1 MEIEQTVK
9 KRKKITRLLLILL
22 IILLSLGCI
31 KYLISKSSKYISE
44 NGKSSMGAVVEQ
56 IQQTYDLQV
65 SGYYS
70 QLQLVEEFLLRERE
84 LSLETD
90 TNKSFFEAWE
100 KEPESTLIFLRE
112 NGQAISAGGTKMRI
126 DMPSKFLLDLKNGY
140 NIGKLVR
147 LYYDQKKKD
156 GYLVAIPCQEYTIN
170 GETYTAIGTVYDHS
184 KLDSMLKLK
193 GYDGKAYLF
202 MLDDDGNITYT
213 NLSGDKYQRNYSLL
227 KHLKGEQAITE
238 EEADL
243 LKKKFDNRE
252 SGVVLLGKQNPYYLG
267 YCPIESNNTI
277 LVCIVAKG
285 VIDNVLRDYQKTVL
299 CTTTLMAGFI
309 LLLFAGLFYSISRL
323 SLADQKAEY
332 EKRKNE
338 LQLQTMKEMEVVNQK
353 LKKAKNVATEA
364 LQTAE
369 NANKAKTDFLS
380 NMSHDIRTPMNAI
393 IGITSLIR
401 HDAGNK
407 AKVIEYADKI
417 DISSQHLLG
426 IINDVLDMSKIEAGK
441 TVFKYSD
448 FSILDLMQELDTIF
462 HTQIY
467 EKQQT
472 LTIIKENIQHEWVN
486 GDQVHL
492 MQIFSNLLSNAVKY
506 TQEGGEIQFFV
517 EECETKSSVYAK
529 YRFLVSDNGMGM
541 SADFKETIFDPFTRA
556 ESSVTNKVQG
566 TGLGMAI
573 TKNLVEAMGG
583 TIDVDSELGQG
594 SCFEVLMD
602 LKIAEDR
609 TVALAAQE
617 ETDEQDGNI
626 LQGMK
631 FLCAEDNELNAEILT
646 ELLKIEG
653 AECTICEN
661 GEEIL
666 KAFEQ
671 SAPGDYDMILMD
683 VQMPVMNG
691 YEATKAIR
699 RSSHELAKT
708 IPIIAMTANAFS
720 EDIQHSLAA
729 GMNAHVS
736 KPVEMKVLEKTIR
749 SIKSGVCGGG
759 ALNRRSLCSDKWK
772 VTGHKRI
779 KKDS

>member
-1 MEIEQTVK
+1 MGTEQAKT
-9 KRKKITRLLLILL
+9 KRKKMIVPLFFLILIFLNLIFVKLLLNRMN
-22 IILLSLGCI
+22 S
-31 KYLISKSSKYISE
+31 YIAE

-65 SGYYS
+65 NGYYS
-70 QLQLVEEFLLRERE
+70 RLHMLEDFLTQEGVRSIE
-84 LSLETD
+84 LD
-90 TNKSFFEAWE
+90 RNKKFFEAWQ
-100 KEPESTLIFLRE
+100 KESESTLIFLQE
-112 NGQAISAGGTKMRI
+112 NGKAITTDGTKLRV
-126 DMPSKFLLDLKNGY
+126 DMPSKLLLDLRNGY
-140 NIGKLVR
+140 NIGKLVS
-147 LYYDQKKKD
+147 LDYNQKKKD
-156 GYLVAIPCQEYTIN
+156 GYLVAIPCQEYTIK
-170 GETYTAIGTVYDHS
+170 GETYTAIGTLYDHS
-184 KLDSMLKLK
+184 KLDSMLSVKSYN
-193 GYDGKAYLF
+193 GNAYLF
-202 MLDDDGNITYT
+202 MLDNDGNITYT
-213 NLSGDKYQRNYSLL
+213 NQKEDKFFRNYFLL
-227 KHLKGEQAITE
+227 KHLKGDQAITE
-238 EEADL
+238 EEADSL
-243 LKKKFDNRE
+243 QKKLDGRE
-252 SGVVLLGKQNPYYLG
+252 QGVELVESDKPYYLG
-267 YCPIESNNTI
+267 YCPIENNNTMLI
-277 LVCIVAKG
+277 CIVEKS
-285 VIDNVLRDYQKTVL
+285 VVDNVLRDYQKTIVFE
-299 CTTTLMAGFI
+299 TILMAGFI
-309 LLLFAGLFYSISRL
+309 LLLFAGLFYSISRR
-323 SLADQKAEY
+323 SLAEQKAEY
-332 EKRKNE
+332 EKRNNE
-338 LQLQTMKEMEVVNQK
+338 IQTQAMKEMEESNKK
-353 LKKAKNVATEA
+353 LKKAKNITTEA

-393 IGITSLIR
+393 IGMTSLIR

-441 TVFKYSD
+441 TVFKYTD
-448 FSILDLMQELDTIF
+448 FSILDFITELNTIF
-462 HTQIY
+462 HSQID
-467 EKQQT
+467 EKNQT
-472 LTIIKENIQHEWVN
+472 LTIIKENIRHEWVN

-492 MQIFSNLLSNAVKY
+492 MQIFSNLVSNAVKY
-506 TQEGGEIQFFV
+506 TQEGGKIQFLV

-541 SADFKETIFDPFTRA
+541 SADFKDTIFDAFTRA
-556 ESSVTNKVQG
+556 ESSMTNKIQG

-583 TIDVDSELGQG
+583 TIDVESELGQG
-594 SCFEVLMD
+594 SCFEVLID
-602 LKIAEDR
+602 LRIAEDR
-609 TVALAAQE
+609 FVSSVEQAE
-617 ETDEQDGNI
+617 KDEPAGNV
-626 LQGMK
+626 LKGMR
-631 FLCAEDNELNAEILT
+631 FLCAEDNELNAEILM

-661 GEEIL
+661 GKRVLE
-666 KAFEQ
+666 AFEQ

-749 SIKSGVCGGG
+749 SIKSGGGHRN
-759 ALNRRSLCSDKWK
+759 AA
-772 VTGHKRI
+772 H
-779 KKDS
+779 

>member
-1 MEIEQTVK
+1 MPLFFLILIFLSLIFVK
-9 KRKKITRLLLILL
+9 LLLNRMN
-22 IILLSLGCI
+22 S
-31 KYLISKSSKYISE
+31 YIAE

-65 SGYYS
+65 NGYYS
-70 QLQLVEEFLLRERE
+70 QLHLLEDSLIQEEVRSIE
-84 LSLETD
+84 LD
-90 TNKSFFEAWE
+90 RNKKFFEAWQ
-100 KEPESTLIFLRE
+100 KESESTLIFLQE
-112 NGQAISAGGTKMRI
+112 NGKAITTDGTKLRV
-126 DMPSKFLLDLKNGY
+126 DMPSKCLLDLRNGY
-140 NIGKLVR
+140 NIGKLVS
-147 LYYDQKKKD
+147 LDYNQKKKD

-170 GETYTAIGTVYDHS
+170 GETYTAIGTLYDHS
-184 KLDSMLKLK
+184 KLDSMLSVKSYN
-193 GYDGKAYLF
+193 GNAYLF
-202 MLDDDGNITYT
+202 MLDNDGNITYT
-213 NLSGDKYQRNYSLL
+213 NQIEDKFFRNYFLL
-227 KHLKGEQAITE
+227 KHLKGDQAITE
-238 EEADL
+238 EEADSL
-243 LKKKFDNRE
+243 QKKLDGRE
-252 SGVVLLGKQNPYYLG
+252 QGVELLGSDKPYYLG
-267 YCPIESNNTI
+267 YCPIENNNTM
-277 LVCIVAKG
+277 LLCIVEKS
-285 VIDNVLRDYQKTVL
+285 VVDNVLRDYQKTIVFE
-299 CTTTLMAGFI
+299 TILMAGFI
-309 LLLFAGLFYSISRL
+309 LLLFAGLFYSISRR
-323 SLADQKAEY
+323 SLAEQKAEY
-332 EKRKNE
+332 EKRNNE
-338 LQLQTMKEMEVVNQK
+338 IQTQAMKEMEESNKK
-353 LKKAKNVATEA
+353 LKKAKDITTEA

-393 IGITSLIR
+393 IGMTSLIR

-426 IINDVLDMSKIEAGK
+426 IINNVLDMSKIEAGK
-441 TVFKYSD
+441 TVFKYTD
-448 FSILDLMQELDTIF
+448 FSILDFITELNTIF
-462 HTQIY
+462 HSQID
-467 EKQQT
+467 EKNQT
-472 LTIIKENIQHEWVN
+472 LTIIKENIRHEWVN

-492 MQIFSNLLSNAVKY
+492 MQIFSNLVSNAVKY
-506 TQEGGEIQFFV
+506 TQEGGKIQFLV

-541 SADFKETIFDPFTRA
+541 SADFKDTIFDAFTRA
-556 ESSVTNKVQG
+556 ESSMTNKIQG

-583 TIDVDSELGQG
+583 TIDVESELGQG
-594 SCFEVLMD
+594 SCFEVLID
-602 LKIAEDR
+602 LRIAEDR
-609 TVALAAQE
+609 FVSSAEQAE
-617 ETDEQDGNI
+617 KDEPAGNV
-626 LQGMK
+626 LKGMR
-631 FLCAEDNELNAEILT
+631 FLCAEDNELNAEILM

-661 GEEIL
+661 GKRVLE
-666 KAFEQ
+666 AFEQ

-749 SIKSGVCGGG
+749 SIKSGGGHRN
-759 ALNRRSLCSDKWK
+759 AA
-772 VTGHKRI
+772 H
-779 KKDS
+779 

>member
-1 MEIEQTVK
+1 
-9 KRKKITRLLLILL
+9 
-22 IILLSLGCI
+22 
-31 KYLISKSSKYISE
+31 
-44 NGKSSMGAVVEQ
+44 MGAVVEQ

-65 SGYYS
+65 NGYYS
-70 QLQLVEEFLLRERE
+70 RLHMLEDFLTQEGVRSIE
-84 LSLETD
+84 LD
-90 TNKSFFEAWE
+90 RNKKFFEAWQ
-100 KEPESTLIFLRE
+100 KESESTLIFLQE
-112 NGQAISAGGTKMRI
+112 NGKAITTDGTKLRV
-126 DMPSKFLLDLKNGY
+126 DMPSKLLLDLRNGY
-140 NIGKLVR
+140 NIGKLVS
-147 LYYDQKKKD
+147 LDYNQKKKD

-170 GETYTAIGTVYDHS
+170 GETYTAIGTLYDHS
-184 KLDSMLKLK
+184 KLDSMLSVKSYN
-193 GYDGKAYLF
+193 GNAYLF
-202 MLDDDGNITYT
+202 MLDNDGNITYT
-213 NLSGDKYQRNYSLL
+213 NQKEDKFFRNYFLL
-227 KHLKGEQAITE
+227 KHLKGDQAITE
-238 EEADL
+238 EEADSL
-243 LKKKFDNRE
+243 QKNLDGRE
-252 SGVVLLGKQNPYYLG
+252 QGVELVESDKPYYLG
-267 YCPIESNNTI
+267 YCPIENNNTMLI
-277 LVCIVAKG
+277 CIVEKS
-285 VIDNVLRDYQKTVL
+285 VVDNVLRDYQKTIVFE
-299 CTTTLMAGFI
+299 TILMAGFI
-309 LLLFAGLFYSISRL
+309 LLLFAGLFYSISRR
-323 SLADQKAEY
+323 SLAEQKAEY
-332 EKRKNE
+332 EKRNNE
-338 LQLQTMKEMEVVNQK
+338 IQTQAMKDMEESNKK
-353 LKKAKNVATEA
+353 LKKAKDITTEA

-393 IGITSLIR
+393 IGMTSLIR

-441 TVFKYSD
+441 TVFKYTD
-448 FSILDLMQELDTIF
+448 FSILDFITELNTIF
-462 HTQIY
+462 HSQID
-467 EKQQT
+467 EKNQT
-472 LTIIKENIQHEWVN
+472 LTIIKENIRHEWVN

-492 MQIFSNLLSNAVKY
+492 MQIFSNLVSNAVKY
-506 TQEGGEIQFFV
+506 TQEGGKIQFLV

-541 SADFKETIFDPFTRA
+541 SADFKDTIFDAFTRA
-556 ESSVTNKVQG
+556 ESSMTNKIQG

-583 TIDVDSELGQG
+583 TIDVESELGQG
-594 SCFEVLMD
+594 SCFEVLID
-602 LKIAEDR
+602 LRIAEDR
-609 TVALAAQE
+609 FVSSAEQAE
-617 ETDEQDGNI
+617 KDEPAGNV
-626 LQGMK
+626 LKGMR
-631 FLCAEDNELNAEILT
+631 FLCAEDNELNAEILM

-661 GEEIL
+661 GKRVLE
-666 KAFEQ
+666 AFEQ

-749 SIKSGVCGGG
+749 SIKSGGGHRN
-759 ALNRRSLCSDKWK
+759 AA
-772 VTGHKRI
+772 H
-779 KKDS
+779 

>member
-1 MEIEQTVK
+1 MIT
-9 KRKKITRLLLILL
+9 KRKKIIVPLFFLIL
-22 IILLSLGCI
+22 ILLSLI
-31 KYLISKSSKYISE
+31 FVKLLLNRMNSYIAE

-65 SGYYS
+65 NGYYS
-70 QLQLVEEFLLRERE
+70 QLHLLEDSLIQEEVRSIE
-84 LSLETD
+84 LD
-90 TNKSFFEAWE
+90 RNKKFFEAWQ
-100 KEPESTLIFLRE
+100 KESESTLIFLQE
-112 NGQAISAGGTKMRI
+112 NGKAITTDGTKLRV
-126 DMPSKFLLDLKNGY
+126 DMPSKLLLDLRNGY
-140 NIGKLVR
+140 NIGKLVS
-147 LYYDQKKKD
+147 LDYNQKKKD

-170 GETYTAIGTVYDHS
+170 GETYTAIGTLYDHS
-184 KLDSMLKLK
+184 KLDSMLSVKSYN
-193 GYDGKAYLF
+193 GNAYLF
-202 MLDDDGNITYT
+202 MLDNDGNITYT
-213 NLSGDKYQRNYSLL
+213 NQKEDKFFRNYFLL
-227 KHLKGEQAITE
+227 KHLKGDQAITE
-238 EEADL
+238 EEADSL
-243 LKKKFDNRE
+243 QKKLDGRE
-252 SGVVLLGKQNPYYLG
+252 QGVELLGSDKPYYLG
-267 YCPIESNNTI
+267 YCPIENNNTMLI
-277 LVCIVAKG
+277 CIVEKS
-285 VIDNVLRDYQKTVL
+285 VVDNVLKDYQKTIGF
-299 CTTTLMAGFI
+299 TTLLMAGFI
-309 LLLFAGLFYSISRL
+309 LLLFAGLFCSISRR
-323 SLADQKAEY
+323 SLAEQKAEY
-332 EKRKNE
+332 EKRNNE
-338 LQLQTMKEMEVVNQK
+338 IQTQAMKEMEESNKK
-353 LKKAKNVATEA
+353 LKKAKGITTEA

-393 IGITSLIR
+393 IGMTSLIR

-426 IINDVLDMSKIEAGK
+426 IINDILDMSKIEAGK
-441 TVFKYSD
+441 TVFKYTD
-448 FSILDLMQELDTIF
+448 FSMPDLIEELNTIF
-462 HTQIY
+462 QPQIA
-467 EKQQT
+467 ERNQT
-472 LTIIKENIQHEWVN
+472 LMVIKENIRHEWVN

-506 TQEGGEIQFFV
+506 TQEGGKIQFLV

-556 ESSVTNKVQG
+556 EGSVTNKIQG

-573 TKNLVEAMGG
+573 TRNLVEAMGG
-583 TIDVDSELGQG
+583 TIDVESELGQG
-594 SCFEVLMD
+594 SCFEVLID
-602 LKIAEDR
+602 LRIAEDR
-609 TVALAAQE
+609 SVSSTVQE
-617 ETDEQDGNI
+617 EKNEQNDNI
-626 LQGMK
+626 FQGMR

-666 KAFEQ
+666 KTFEK

-699 RSSHELAKT
+699 RSSHELAKK

-736 KPVEMKVLEKTIR
+736 KPVEMRVLEKTIR
-749 SIKSGVCGGG
+749 SIKTGGG
-759 ALNRRSLCSDKWK
+759 GETQGINQ
-772 VTGHKRI
+772 
-779 KKDS
+779 

>member
-1 MEIEQTVK
+1 MEIEQTVN

-70 QLQLVEEFLLRERE
+70 QLQLVEEFLLHERE

-100 KEPESTLIFLRE
+100 KESESTLIFLQE

-126 DMPSKFLLDLKNGY
+126 DMPSKLLLDLKNGY

-147 LYYDQKKKD
+147 LDYDQKKKD

-202 MLDDDGNITYT
+202 MLDNDGNITYT
-213 NLSGDKYQRNYSLL
+213 NQSGDKYLRNYSLL

-243 LKKKFDNRE
+243 FKKKFDNRE
-252 SGVVLLGKQNPYYLG
+252 SGVALLGKQNPYYLG

-285 VIDNVLRDYQKTVL
+285 VVDNVLMDYQKTVL
-299 CTTTLMAGFI
+299 FTTILMAGFI

-332 EKRKNE
+332 EKRNNE
-338 LQLQTMKEMEVVNQK
+338 LHLQTMKEMEVVNQK

-407 AKVIEYADKI
+407 DTDGDGIREMNGKKISINYITYENRRLSDFAQAIQTQLADIGVEAKINSMDADREWNKMVAGEYDLCDSNWITVGNGDPTEYMANWYGKSDANFCNYKNAEYDKLYEQLDTEFDEAKRAKIIEQLQQI
-417 DISSQHLLG
+417 L
-426 IINDVLDMSKIEAGK
+426 INDAAVIVHGYYNSSMISDK
-441 TVFKYSD
+441 TVSGAN
-448 FSILDLMQELDTIF
+448 I
-462 HTQIY
+462 HTADY
-467 EKQQT
+467 YW
-472 LTIIKENIQHEWVN
+472 LT
-486 GDQVHL
+486 
-492 MQIFSNLLSNAVKY
+492 
-506 TQEGGEIQFFV
+506 TEIAP
-517 EECETKSSVYAK
+517 AK
-529 YRFLVSDNGMGM
+529 
-541 SADFKETIFDPFTRA
+541 
-556 ESSVTNKVQG
+556 
-566 TGLGMAI
+566 
-573 TKNLVEAMGG
+573 
-583 TIDVDSELGQG
+583 
-594 SCFEVLMD
+594 
-602 LKIAEDR
+602 
-609 TVALAAQE
+609 
-617 ETDEQDGNI
+617 
-626 LQGMK
+626 
-631 FLCAEDNELNAEILT
+631 
-646 ELLKIEG
+646 
-653 AECTICEN
+653 
-661 GEEIL
+661 
-666 KAFEQ
+666 
-671 SAPGDYDMILMD
+671 
-683 VQMPVMNG
+683 
-691 YEATKAIR
+691 
-699 RSSHELAKT
+699 
-708 IPIIAMTANAFS
+708 
-720 EDIQHSLAA
+720 
-729 GMNAHVS
+729 
-736 KPVEMKVLEKTIR
+736 
-749 SIKSGVCGGG
+749 
-759 ALNRRSLCSDKWK
+759 
-772 VTGHKRI
+772 
-779 KKDS
+779 

>member
-1 MEIEQTVK
+1 MN
-9 KRKKITRLLLILL
+9 
-22 IILLSLGCI
+22 S
-31 KYLISKSSKYISE
+31 YIAE

-65 SGYYS
+65 NGYYS
-70 QLQLVEEFLLRERE
+70 RLHMLED
-84 LSLETD
+84 SLTQEGVRSIKLD
-90 TNKSFFEAWE
+90 RNKKFFEAWQ
-100 KEPESTLIFLRE
+100 KESESTLIFLQE
-112 NGQAISAGGTKMRI
+112 NGKAITTDGTKLRV
-126 DMPSKFLLDLKNGY
+126 DMPSKLLLDLRNGY
-140 NIGKLVR
+140 NIGKLVS
-147 LYYDQKKKD
+147 LDYNQKKKD

-170 GETYTAIGTVYDHS
+170 GETYTAIGTLYDHS
-184 KLDSMLKLK
+184 KLDSMLSVKSYN
-193 GYDGKAYLF
+193 GNAYLF
-202 MLDDDGNITYT
+202 MLDNDGNITYT
-213 NLSGDKYQRNYSLL
+213 NQKEDKFFRNYFLL
-227 KHLKGEQAITE
+227 KHLKGDQAITE
-238 EEADL
+238 EEADSL
-243 LKKKFDNRE
+243 QKKLDGRE
-252 SGVVLLGKQNPYYLG
+252 QGVELVESDKPYYLG
-267 YCPIESNNTI
+267 YCPIENNNTMLI
-277 LVCIVAKG
+277 CIVEKS
-285 VIDNVLRDYQKTVL
+285 VVDNVLRDYQKTIVFE
-299 CTTTLMAGFI
+299 TILMAGFI
-309 LLLFAGLFYSISRL
+309 LLLFAGLFYSISRR
-323 SLADQKAEY
+323 SLAEQKAEY
-332 EKRKNE
+332 EKRNNE
-338 LQLQTMKEMEVVNQK
+338 IQTQAMKEMEESNKK
-353 LKKAKNVATEA
+353 LKKAKDITTEA

-393 IGITSLIR
+393 IGMTSLIR

-426 IINDVLDMSKIEAGK
+426 IINNVLDMSKIEAGK
-441 TVFKYSD
+441 TVFKYTD
-448 FSILDLMQELDTIF
+448 FSILDFITELNTIF
-462 HTQIY
+462 HSQID
-467 EKQQT
+467 EKNQT
-472 LTIIKENIQHEWVN
+472 LTIIKENIRHEWVN

-492 MQIFSNLLSNAVKY
+492 MQIFSNLVSNAVKY
-506 TQEGGEIQFFV
+506 TQEGGKIQFLV

-541 SADFKETIFDPFTRA
+541 SADFKDTIFDAFTRA
-556 ESSVTNKVQG
+556 ESSMTNKIQG

-583 TIDVDSELGQG
+583 TIDVESELGQG
-594 SCFEVLMD
+594 SCFEVLID
-602 LKIAEDR
+602 LRIAEDR
-609 TVALAAQE
+609 FVSSAEQAE
-617 ETDEQDGNI
+617 KDEPAGNV
-626 LQGMK
+626 LKGMR
-631 FLCAEDNELNAEILT
+631 FLCAEDNELNAEILM

-661 GEEIL
+661 GKRVLE
-666 KAFEQ
+666 AFEQ

-749 SIKSGVCGGG
+749 SIKSGGGHRN
-759 ALNRRSLCSDKWK
+759 AA
-772 VTGHKRI
+772 H
-779 KKDS
+779 

>member
-1 MEIEQTVK
+1 VEIEQTVK

-100 KEPESTLIFLRE
+100 KESESTLIFLRE

-147 LYYDQKKKD
+147 LDYDQKKKD

-227 KHLKGEQAITE
+227 KHLKGEQAITD

-338 LQLQTMKEMEVVNQK
+338 LHLQTMKEMEVVNQK

-749 SIKSGVCGGG
+749 SIKSGVGG
-759 ALNRRSLCSDKWK
+759 
-772 VTGHKRI
+772 H
-779 KKDS
+779 

>member
-1 MEIEQTVK
+1 MEIEQAVN

-22 IILLSLGCI
+22 IILLSLVFI
-31 KYLISKSSKYISE
+31 KYLISKSNKYISE

-70 QLQLVEEFLLRERE
+70 QLQLVEEFLLHERE

-90 TNKSFFEAWE
+90 VNKSFFEAWE
-100 KEPESTLIFLRE
+100 KESESTLIFLQE
-112 NGQAISAGGTKMRI
+112 NGQAISADGTKMRI

-147 LYYDQKKKD
+147 LDYDQKKKD

-170 GETYTAIGTVYDHS
+170 GETYTAIGTVYDYS

-202 MLDDDGNITYT
+202 MLDHDGNITYT

-243 LKKKFDNRE
+243 FKKKFDNGE
-252 SGVVLLGKQNPYYLG
+252 SGVALLGKQDPYYLG

-285 VIDNVLRDYQKTVL
+285 VIDNVLMDYQKTVL
-299 CTTTLMAGFI
+299 FTTILMAGFI

-332 EKRKNE
+332 EKRNNE
-338 LQLQTMKEMEVVNQK
+338 LHLQTMKEMEVVNQK

-448 FSILDLMQELDTIF
+448 FSILDFVQELDTMF
-462 HTQIY
+462 HSQIY
-467 EKQQT
+467 EKKQT

-492 MQIFSNLLSNAVKY
+492 MQIFSNLLSNAIKY
-506 TQEGGEIQFFV
+506 TQEGGKIQLLV
-517 EECETKSSVYAK
+517 EECETNSSVYAK
-529 YRFLVSDNGMGM
+529 YRFLVSDNGLGI
-541 SADFKETIFDPFTRA
+541 SADFKEIIFDPFTRA
-556 ESSVTNKVQG
+556 ENSVTNKIQG

-573 TKNLVEAMGG
+573 TRNLVEAMGG
-583 TIDVDSELGQG
+583 TIDVESELGQG

-609 TVALAAQE
+609 TVALAVQE

-626 LQGMK
+626 LQGMR

-661 GEEIL
+661 GEEVL

-699 RSSHELAKT
+699 RSSHELAKK

-720 EDIQHSLAA
+720 EDIQHSLSA

-736 KPVEMKVLEKTIR
+736 KPVEMTVLEKTIR
-749 SIKSGVCGGG
+749 SIKSGGGG
-759 ALNRRSLCSDKWK
+759 HRTA
-772 VTGHKRI
+772 GH
-779 KKDS
+779 

>member
-1 MEIEQTVK
+1 MEIEQTVN

-22 IILLSLGCI
+22 MILLSLVCI
-31 KYLISKSSKYISE
+31 KYLISKSNKYISE

-70 QLQLVEEFLLRERE
+70 QLQLVEEFLLHERE

-90 TNKSFFEAWE
+90 MNKSFFEAWE
-100 KEPESTLIFLRE
+100 KESESTLIFLQE

-126 DMPSKFLLDLKNGY
+126 DMPSKLLLDLKNGY

-147 LYYDQKKKD
+147 LDYDQKKKD

-193 GYDGKAYLF
+193 GYDGKAYFF

-213 NLSGDKYQRNYSLL
+213 NLSGDKYFRNYSLL

-252 SGVVLLGKQNPYYLG
+252 SGVALLGKQNPYYLG

-285 VIDNVLRDYQKTVL
+285 VVDNVLMDYQKTVL
-299 CTTTLMAGFI
+299 FTTILMAGFI

-332 EKRKNE
+332 EKRNNE
-338 LQLQTMKEMEVVNQK
+338 LHLQTMKEMEVVNQK

-448 FSILDLMQELDTIF
+448 FSILDLVQELNTIF

-492 MQIFSNLLSNAVKY
+492 IQIFSNLLSNAVKY

-541 SADFKETIFDPFTRA
+541 SADFKDTIFDAFTRA
-556 ESSVTNKVQG
+556 ESSITNKIQG

-583 TIDVDSELGQG
+583 TIDVESELGQG

-626 LQGMK
+626 LQGMR

-720 EDIQHSLAA
+720 EDIQHSFAA

-749 SIKSGVCGGG
+749 SIKSGGGIEPQ
-759 ALNRRSLCSDKWK
+759 
-772 VTGHKRI
+772 VTVQ
-779 KKDS
+779 

>member
-1 MEIEQTVK
+1 MGIEQVIT
-9 KRKKITRLLLILL
+9 KRKKIIVPLFFLILIFLSLIFVKLLLNRMN
-22 IILLSLGCI
+22 S
-31 KYLISKSSKYISE
+31 YIAE

-65 SGYYS
+65 NGYYS
-70 QLQLVEEFLLRERE
+70 RLHMLEDFLTQEGVRSIE
-84 LSLETD
+84 LD
-90 TNKSFFEAWE
+90 RNKKFFEAWQ
-100 KEPESTLIFLRE
+100 KESESTLIFLQE
-112 NGQAISAGGTKMRI
+112 NGKAITTDGTKLRV
-126 DMPSKFLLDLKNGY
+126 DMPSKLLLDLRNGY
-140 NIGKLVR
+140 NIGKLVS
-147 LYYDQKKKD
+147 LDYNQKKKD

-170 GETYTAIGTVYDHS
+170 GETYTAIGTLYDHS
-184 KLDSMLKLK
+184 KLDSMLSVKSYN
-193 GYDGKAYLF
+193 GNAYLF
-202 MLDDDGNITYT
+202 MLDNDGNITYT
-213 NLSGDKYQRNYSLL
+213 NQKEDKFFRNYFLL
-227 KHLKGEQAITE
+227 KHLKGDQAITE
-238 EEADL
+238 EEADSL
-243 LKKKFDNRE
+243 QKKLDGRE
-252 SGVVLLGKQNPYYLG
+252 QGVELVESDKPYYLG
-267 YCPIESNNTI
+267 YCPIENNNTMLI
-277 LVCIVAKG
+277 CIVEKS
-285 VIDNVLRDYQKTVL
+285 VVDNVLKDYQKTIVFE
-299 CTTTLMAGFI
+299 TILMAGFI
-309 LLLFAGLFYSISRL
+309 LLLFAGLFYSISRR
-323 SLADQKAEY
+323 SLAEQKAEY
-332 EKRKNE
+332 EKRNNE
-338 LQLQTMKEMEVVNQK
+338 IQTQAMKEMEESNKK
-353 LKKAKNVATEA
+353 LKKAKDITTEA

-393 IGITSLIR
+393 IGMTSLIR

-407 AKVIEYADKI
+407 DKVIEYADKI

-441 TVFKYSD
+441 TVFKYTD
-448 FSILDLMQELDTIF
+448 FSMPDLIEELNTIF
-462 HTQIY
+462 QPQIA
-467 EKQQT
+467 ERNQT
-472 LTIIKENIQHEWVN
+472 LMVIKENIRHEWVN

-506 TQEGGEIQFFV
+506 TQEGGKIQFLV
-517 EECETKSSVYAK
+517 EECETNSSVYAK

-556 ESSVTNKVQG
+556 EGSVTNKIQG

-573 TKNLVEAMGG
+573 TRNLVEAMGG
-583 TIDVDSELGQG
+583 TIDVESELGQG
-594 SCFEVLMD
+594 SCFEVLID
-602 LKIAEDR
+602 LRIAEDKSVSS
-609 TVALAAQE
+609 TVQE
-617 ETDEQDGNI
+617 EKNEQNDNI
-626 LQGMK
+626 FQGMR

-666 KAFEQ
+666 KTFEK

-699 RSSHELAKT
+699 RSSHELAKK

-736 KPVEMKVLEKTIR
+736 KPVEMRVLEKTIR
-749 SIKSGVCGGG
+749 SIKTGGG
-759 ALNRRSLCSDKWK
+759 RNSR
-772 VTGHKRI
+772 H
-779 KKDS
+779 

>member
-1 MEIEQTVK
+1 
-9 KRKKITRLLLILL
+9 
-22 IILLSLGCI
+22 
-31 KYLISKSSKYISE
+31 
-44 NGKSSMGAVVEQ
+44 MGAVVEQ

-65 SGYYS
+65 NGYYS
-70 QLQLVEEFLLRERE
+70 QLHLLEDSLIQEKVRSIE
-84 LSLETD
+84 LD
-90 TNKSFFEAWE
+90 RNKKFFETWQ
-100 KEPESTLIFLRE
+100 KESESTLIFLQE
-112 NGQAISAGGTKMRI
+112 NGKAITTDGTKLRV
-126 DMPSKFLLDLKNGY
+126 DMPSKLLLDLRNGY
-140 NIGKLVR
+140 NIGKLVS
-147 LYYDQKKKD
+147 LDYNQKKKD

-170 GETYTAIGTVYDHS
+170 GETYTAIGTLYDHS
-184 KLDSMLKLK
+184 KLDSMLSVKSYN
-193 GYDGKAYLF
+193 GNAYLF
-202 MLDDDGNITYT
+202 MLDNDGNITYT
-213 NLSGDKYQRNYSLL
+213 NQKEDKFFRNYFLL
-227 KHLKGEQAITE
+227 KHLKGDQAITE
-238 EEADL
+238 EEADSL
-243 LKKKFDNRE
+243 QKKLDGRE
-252 SGVVLLGKQNPYYLG
+252 QGVELLGSDKPYYLG
-267 YCPIESNNTI
+267 YCPIENNNTMLI
-277 LVCIVAKG
+277 CIVEKS
-285 VIDNVLRDYQKTVL
+285 VVDNVLRDYQKTIVFE
-299 CTTTLMAGFI
+299 TILMAGFI
-309 LLLFAGLFYSISRL
+309 LLLFAGLFYSISRR
-323 SLADQKAEY
+323 SLAEQKAEY
-332 EKRKNE
+332 EKRNNE
-338 LQLQTMKEMEVVNQK
+338 IQTQAMKEMEESNKK
-353 LKKAKNVATEA
+353 LKKAKNITTEA

-393 IGITSLIR
+393 IGMTSLIR

-441 TVFKYSD
+441 TVFKYTD
-448 FSILDLMQELDTIF
+448 FSILDFITELNTIF
-462 HTQIY
+462 HSQID
-467 EKQQT
+467 EKNQT
-472 LTIIKENIQHEWVN
+472 LTIIKENIRHEWVN

-492 MQIFSNLLSNAVKY
+492 MQIFSNLVSNAVKY
-506 TQEGGEIQFFV
+506 TQEGGKIQFLV

-541 SADFKETIFDPFTRA
+541 SADFKDTIFDAFTRA
-556 ESSVTNKVQG
+556 ESSMTNKIQG

-583 TIDVDSELGQG
+583 TIDVESELGQG
-594 SCFEVLMD
+594 SCFEVLID
-602 LKIAEDR
+602 LRIAEDR
-609 TVALAAQE
+609 FVSSAEQVE
-617 ETDEQDGNI
+617 KDEPAGNV
-626 LQGMK
+626 LKGMR
-631 FLCAEDNELNAEILT
+631 FLCAEDNELNAEILM

-661 GEEIL
+661 GKRVLE
-666 KAFEQ
+666 AFEQ

-749 SIKSGVCGGG
+749 SIKSGGGHRN
-759 ALNRRSLCSDKWK
+759 AA
-772 VTGHKRI
+772 H
-779 KKDS
+779 

>member
-1 MEIEQTVK
+1 
-9 KRKKITRLLLILL
+9 
-22 IILLSLGCI
+22 
-31 KYLISKSSKYISE
+31 
-44 NGKSSMGAVVEQ
+44 MGAVVEQ

-65 SGYYS
+65 NGYYS
-70 QLQLVEEFLLRERE
+70 RLHMLEDFLTQEGVRSIE
-84 LSLETD
+84 LD
-90 TNKSFFEAWE
+90 RNKKFFEAWQ
-100 KEPESTLIFLRE
+100 KESESTLIFLQE
-112 NGQAISAGGTKMRI
+112 NGKAITTDGTKLRV
-126 DMPSKFLLDLKNGY
+126 DMPSKLLLDLRNGY
-140 NIGKLVR
+140 NIGKLVS
-147 LYYDQKKKD
+147 LDYNQKKKD

-170 GETYTAIGTVYDHS
+170 GETYTAIGTLYDHS
-184 KLDSMLKLK
+184 KLDSMLSVKSYN
-193 GYDGKAYLF
+193 GNAYLF
-202 MLDDDGNITYT
+202 MLDNDGNITYT
-213 NLSGDKYQRNYSLL
+213 NQKEDKFFRNYFLL
-227 KHLKGEQAITE
+227 KHLKGDQAITE
-238 EEADL
+238 EEADSL
-243 LKKKFDNRE
+243 QKKLDGRE
-252 SGVVLLGKQNPYYLG
+252 QGVELLGSDKPYYLG
-267 YCPIESNNTI
+267 YCPIENNNTMLI
-277 LVCIVAKG
+277 CIVEKS
-285 VIDNVLRDYQKTVL
+285 VVDNVLRDYQKTIVFE
-299 CTTTLMAGFI
+299 TILMAGFI
-309 LLLFAGLFYSISRL
+309 LLLFAGLFYSISRR
-323 SLADQKAEY
+323 SLAEQKAEY
-332 EKRKNE
+332 EKRNNE
-338 LQLQTMKEMEVVNQK
+338 IQTQAMKEMEESNKK
-353 LKKAKNVATEA
+353 LKKAKDITTEA

-393 IGITSLIR
+393 IGMTSLIR

-441 TVFKYSD
+441 TVFKYTD
-448 FSILDLMQELDTIF
+448 FSILDFITELNTIF
-462 HTQIY
+462 HSQID
-467 EKQQT
+467 EKNQT
-472 LTIIKENIQHEWVN
+472 LTIIKENIRHEWVN

-506 TQEGGEIQFFV
+506 TQEGGKIQFLV

-541 SADFKETIFDPFTRA
+541 SADFKDTIFDAFTRA
-556 ESSVTNKVQG
+556 ESSMTNKIQG

-583 TIDVDSELGQG
+583 TIDVESELGQG
-594 SCFEVLMD
+594 SCFEVLID
-602 LKIAEDR
+602 LRIAEDR
-609 TVALAAQE
+609 FVSSAEQVE
-617 ETDEQDGNI
+617 KDEPAGNV
-626 LQGMK
+626 LKGMR
-631 FLCAEDNELNAEILT
+631 FLCAEDNELNAEILM

-661 GEEIL
+661 GKRVLE
-666 KAFEQ
+666 AFEQ

-749 SIKSGVCGGG
+749 SIKSSGGHRN
-759 ALNRRSLCSDKWK
+759 AA
-772 VTGHKRI
+772 H
-779 KKDS
+779 

>member
-1 MEIEQTVK
+1 
-9 KRKKITRLLLILL
+9 
-22 IILLSLGCI
+22 
-31 KYLISKSSKYISE
+31 
-44 NGKSSMGAVVEQ
+44 MGAVVEQ

-100 KEPESTLIFLRE
+100 KESESTLIFLRE

-147 LYYDQKKKD
+147 LDYDQKKKD

-227 KHLKGEQAITE
+227 KHLKGEQGITE

-338 LQLQTMKEMEVVNQK
+338 LHLQTMKEMEVVNQK

-749 SIKSGVCGGG
+749 SIKSGGGG
-759 ALNRRSLCSDKWK
+759 
-772 VTGHKRI
+772 G
-779 KKDS
+779 

>member
-1 MEIEQTVK
+1 MQKAKSYRNLIWGCCMTGIAMFFAFFFLYHTYIQDIIYEERLNQMEEITRQMFQNLEDVIDSHWDRVTEECNYLRDANIQTTDELCRHMK
-9 KRKKITRLLLILL
+9 KKYELSAYADHKITLMAVDSEGGYYTESGNRGLFRELDYFEDNPERISFVFDSMTDNQSEMVFLNHLPEPIELQNGEKKTTIRYFGIAQDMEQLNPYFNCDAYDGNNSVYVLDDNGSKLFNSNQVELIKGHNVFSVLQNM
-22 IILLSLGCI
+22 
-31 KYLISKSSKYISE
+31 KYLHNSSFEKTKAELEEKGCSYSNAVLDGTEYFYGLKRME
-44 NGKSSMGAVVEQ
+44 NAE
-56 IQQTYDLQV
+56 
-65 SGYYS
+65 
-70 QLQLVEEFLLRERE
+70 
-84 LSLETD
+84 
-90 TNKSFFEAWE
+90 W
-100 KEPESTLIFLRE
+100 TLIFLVPAEYVATNTLKLVNFVMVFIVIFTVIVAVCVMLGISFVMYRNQQEAIRVERE
-112 NGQAISAGGTKMRI
+112 NNAKLETVNTKLRQAKQAAEDAFQVAQEANR
-126 DMPSKFLLDLKNGY
+126 SKSSFL
-140 NIGKLVR
+140 
-147 LYYDQKKKD
+147 
-156 GYLVAIPCQEYTIN
+156 A
-170 GETYTAIGTVYDHS
+170 
-184 KLDSMLKLK
+184 
-193 GYDGKAYLF
+193 
-202 MLDDDGNITYT
+202 
-213 NLSGDKYQRNYSLL
+213 
-227 KHLKGEQAITE
+227 
-238 EEADL
+238 
-243 LKKKFDNRE
+243 
-252 SGVVLLGKQNPYYLG
+252 
-267 YCPIESNNTI
+267 
-277 LVCIVAKG
+277 
-285 VIDNVLRDYQKTVL
+285 
-299 CTTTLMAGFI
+299 
-309 LLLFAGLFYSISRL
+309 
-323 SLADQKAEY
+323 
-332 EKRKNE
+332 
-338 LQLQTMKEMEVVNQK
+338 
-353 LKKAKNVATEA
+353 
-364 LQTAE
+364 
-369 NANKAKTDFLS
+369 

-401 HDAGNK
+401 HDAGDK
-407 AKVIEYADKI
+407 GKVIEYADKI
-417 DISSQHLLG
+417 DTSSQHLLG
-426 IINDVLDMSKIEAGK
+426 IINEVLDMSKIEAGK

-448 FSILDLMQELDTIF
+448 FSILDFMQELDTIF
-462 HTQIY
+462 HSQIY

-472 LTIIKENIQHEWVN
+472 FTIIKENIQHEWVN

-541 SADFKETIFDPFTRA
+541 SADFKDTIFDAFTRA
-556 ESSVTNKVQG
+556 ESSLTNKIQG

-573 TKNLVEAMGG
+573 AKNLVEAMGG

-617 ETDEQDGNI
+617 ETDKQDGNI
-626 LQGMK
+626 LQGMR

-699 RSSHELAKT
+699 RSSHKLAKT

-749 SIKSGVCGGG
+749 SIKSGGGVP
-759 ALNRRSLCSDKWK
+759 NRRSRNRTNGFDAA
-772 VTGHKRI
+772 VQFY
-779 KKDS
+779 

>member
-1 MEIEQTVK
+1 MEIEQTVN
-9 KRKKITRLLLILL
+9 KRKKITKLLLILL
-22 IILLSLGCI
+22 TILLSLVCI
-31 KYLISKSSKYISE
+31 KYLISKSKKYISE

-65 SGYYS
+65 SGYYN
-70 QLQLVEEFLLRERE
+70 QLQLVEEFLLHERE

-90 TNKSFFEAWE
+90 VNKSFFEAWE
-100 KEPESTLIFLRE
+100 KESESTLIFLQE

-126 DMPSKFLLDLKNGY
+126 DMPSKLLLDLKNGY

-147 LYYDQKKKD
+147 LDYDQKKKD

-213 NLSGDKYQRNYSLL
+213 NLSGDKYLRNYSLL
-227 KHLKGEQAITE
+227 KHLKGEQAITD

-338 LQLQTMKEMEVVNQK
+338 LHLQTMKEMEVVNQK

-626 LQGMK
+626 LQGMR
-631 FLCAEDNELNAEILT
+631 FLCAEDNELNAEILM

-653 AECTICEN
+653 AKCTICEN
-661 GEEIL
+661 GKEIL

-729 GMNAHVS
+729 GMTAHVS

-749 SIKSGVCGGG
+749 SIKSGSGGG
-759 ALNRRSLCSDKWK
+759 YRTA
-772 VTGHKRI
+772 GY
-779 KKDS
+779 

>member
-1 MEIEQTVK
+1 MEIEQAVN

-22 IILLSLGCI
+22 MILLSLVCI
-31 KYLISKSSKYISE
+31 KYFISKSNKYISE

-70 QLQLVEEFLLRERE
+70 QLQLVEEFLLHERE

-100 KEPESTLIFLRE
+100 KESESTLIFLQE
-112 NGQAISAGGTKMRI
+112 NGQAISVDGTKMRI

-147 LYYDQKKKD
+147 LDYDQKKKD

-202 MLDDDGNITYT
+202 MLDHDGNITYT

-243 LKKKFDNRE
+243 FKKKFDNGE
-252 SGVVLLGKQNPYYLG
+252 SGVALLGKQNPYYLG
-267 YCPIESNNTI
+267 YCPIESNNTM

-285 VIDNVLRDYQKTVL
+285 VVDNVLRDYQKTVL
-299 CTTTLMAGFI
+299 RTTLLMAGFI
-309 LLLFAGLFYSISRL
+309 FLLFAGLFYSISRL

-332 EKRKNE
+332 EKRNNE
-338 LQLQTMKEMEVVNQK
+338 LHLQTMKEMEVVNQK

-448 FSILDLMQELDTIF
+448 FSILDLVQELDTIF

-492 MQIFSNLLSNAVKY
+492 IQIFSNLLSNAVKY

-541 SADFKETIFDPFTRA
+541 SADFKDTIFDAFTRA
-556 ESSVTNKVQG
+556 ESSITNKIQG

-583 TIDVDSELGQG
+583 TIDVESELGQG

-609 TVALAAQE
+609 TVALVTQE

-646 ELLKIEG
+646 ELLKIAG

-691 YEATKAIR
+691 YEATRAIR

-749 SIKSGVCGGG
+749 SIKSGGGG
-759 ALNRRSLCSDKWK
+759 TEPQ
-772 VTGHKRI
+772 VTVQ
-779 KKDS
+779 

>member
-22 IILLSLGCI
+22 MILLSLGCI

-147 LYYDQKKKD
+147 LDYDQKKKD

-252 SGVVLLGKQNPYYLG
+252 SGVALLGKQNPYYLG

-749 SIKSGVCGGG
+749 SIKSGVWGG
-759 ALNRRSLCSDKWK
+759 
-772 VTGHKRI
+772 H
-779 KKDS
+779 

>member
-1 MEIEQTVK
+1 MIT
-9 KRKKITRLLLILL
+9 KRKKIIVPLFFLIL
-22 IILLSLGCI
+22 ILLSLI
-31 KYLISKSSKYISE
+31 FVKLLLNRMNSYIAE

-65 SGYYS
+65 NGYYS
-70 QLQLVEEFLLRERE
+70 QLHLLEDSLIQEEVRSIE
-84 LSLETD
+84 LD
-90 TNKSFFEAWE
+90 RNKKFFEAWQ
-100 KEPESTLIFLRE
+100 KESESTLIFLQE
-112 NGQAISAGGTKMRI
+112 NGKAITTDGTKLRV
-126 DMPSKFLLDLKNGY
+126 DMPSKLLLDLRNGY
-140 NIGKLVR
+140 NIGKLVS
-147 LYYDQKKKD
+147 LDYNQKKKD

-170 GETYTAIGTVYDHS
+170 GETYTAIGTLYDHS
-184 KLDSMLKLK
+184 KLDSMLSVKSYN
-193 GYDGKAYLF
+193 GNAYLF
-202 MLDDDGNITYT
+202 MLDNDGNITYT
-213 NLSGDKYQRNYSLL
+213 NQKEDKFFRNYFLL
-227 KHLKGEQAITE
+227 KHLKGDQAITE
-238 EEADL
+238 EEADSL
-243 LKKKFDNRE
+243 QKKLDGRE
-252 SGVVLLGKQNPYYLG
+252 QGVELLGSDKPYYLG
-267 YCPIESNNTI
+267 YCPIENNNTMLI
-277 LVCIVAKG
+277 CIVEKS
-285 VIDNVLRDYQKTVL
+285 VVDNVLKDYQKTIGF
-299 CTTTLMAGFI
+299 TTLLMAGFI
-309 LLLFAGLFYSISRL
+309 LLLFAGLFYSISRRN
-323 SLADQKAEY
+323 LADQKAKY
-332 EKRKNE
+332 EKRNNE
-338 LQLQTMKEMEVVNQK
+338 LQKQAMKEMEESNKK
-353 LKKAKNVATEA
+353 LKKAKDIATEA

-393 IGITSLIR
+393 IGMTSLIR

-407 AKVIEYADKI
+407 DKVIEYADKI

-441 TVFKYSD
+441 TVFKYTD
-448 FSILDLMQELDTIF
+448 FSMPDLIEELNTIF
-462 HTQIY
+462 QPQIA
-467 EKQQT
+467 ERNQT
-472 LTIIKENIQHEWVN
+472 LMVIKENIRHEWVN

-506 TQEGGEIQFFV
+506 TQEGGKIQFLV

-556 ESSVTNKVQG
+556 EGSVTNKIQG

-573 TKNLVEAMGG
+573 TRNLVEAMGG
-583 TIDVDSELGQG
+583 TIDVESELGQG
-594 SCFEVLMD
+594 SCFEVLID
-602 LKIAEDR
+602 LRIAEDR
-609 TVALAAQE
+609 SVSSTVQE
-617 ETDEQDGNI
+617 EKNEQNDNI
-626 LQGMK
+626 FQGMR

-666 KAFEQ
+666 KTFEK

-691 YEATKAIR
+691 YEATRAIR
-699 RSSHELAKT
+699 RSSHELAKK

-736 KPVEMKVLEKTIR
+736 KPVEMRVLEKTIR
-749 SIKSGVCGGG
+749 SIKTGGG
-759 ALNRRSLCSDKWK
+759 RNSR
-772 VTGHKRI
+772 H
-779 KKDS
+779 

>member
-100 KEPESTLIFLRE
+100 KESESTLIFLRE

-147 LYYDQKKKD
+147 LDYDQKKKD

-227 KHLKGEQAITE
+227 KHLKGEQAITD

-338 LQLQTMKEMEVVNQK
+338 LHLQTMKEMEVVNQK

-417 DISSQHLLG
+417 DISSRHLLG

-749 SIKSGVCGGG
+749 SIKSGGGG
-759 ALNRRSLCSDKWK
+759 VPNRRSLYSDEWK